1 MIKPKS
7 ECSGMTPQRTDSS
20 SHLRKTRRIVKSVES
35 QSRRRRNTEQVS
47 VNLHVPQAHTHAMLC
62 FSEIV
67 GDTEEGY

>member
-35 QSRRRRNTEQVS
+35 QSRRRNTEQVS
-47 VNLHVPQAHTHAMLC
+47 VILHVPQAHTHAMLC

-67 GDTEEGY
+67 GDTKEGY